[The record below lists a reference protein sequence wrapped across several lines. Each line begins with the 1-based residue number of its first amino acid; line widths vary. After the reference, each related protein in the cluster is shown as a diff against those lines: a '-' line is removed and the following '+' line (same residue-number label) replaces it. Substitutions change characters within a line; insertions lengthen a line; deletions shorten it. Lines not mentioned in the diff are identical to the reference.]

1 MGMTPADRFSRV
13 RPGEGQVCRSHFLRY
28 RGECLMKPYIFRPSD
43 SMRQASKGVQ
53 RTKKFSV
60 YGFTLAELLVV
71 VAMISVMVAIGV
83 PVFGNHLERS
93 RQALD
98 ADTLRQA
105 YDIATIAQ
113 LEQELADG
121 NPLTTGKTVTGKD
134 SKTFRYFWY
143 NPANGTLGTTQIK
156 CGQAHGPNV
165 LIDLSDSIFST
176 SGGAIYYANDTL
188 SGGTTDKG
196 ILVAF
201 AKESEKYV
209 VKVVAYAASETFL
222 NDK

>member
-13 RPGEGQVCRSHFLRY
+13 RPGKGQVCRSHFLRY

-121 NPLTTGKTVTGKD
+121 TALLNAGNSATGKD
-134 SKTFRYFWY
+134 SKTFRYLWY

-165 LIDLSDSIFST
+165 LIDLSDSIFAPN
-176 SGGAIYYANDTL
+176 GAIYYRDL